1 MAVTVVFCSS
11 VLMRRFNA
19 SGSGLLR
26 FLPDRMIIVASG
38 FHASGPDISRADFTW
53 CMTALDWDWS
63 IEEVVERLMTL
74 SSKARENGENYA
86 LLTAQNAAAAVQRR
100 RGQVAK

>member
-1 MAVTVVFCSS
+1 
-11 VLMRRFNA
+11 
-19 SGSGLLR
+19 
-26 FLPDRMIIVASG
+26 
-38 FHASGPDISRADFTW
+38 
-53 CMTALDWDWS
+53 MTALDWDWS
-63 IEEVVERLMTL
+63 IEEVAERLMTL